1 MAEKKTYKVFS
12 LNPLYQFG
20 GDNWN
25 IMFKEILRNEQACN
39 LPQKVL
45 NSTKFIA
52 RQSIVLH
59 RGLTLNHVF
68 SLGEKSM
75 NLNER
80 LL

>member
-1 MAEKKTYKVFS
+1 M
-12 LNPLYQFG
+12 
-20 GDNWN
+20 
-25 IMFKEILRNEQACN
+25 NEYMKRN